1 MQSDV
6 ADIRRKFS
14 ALSEIERVELL
25 LELWATLSD
34 ETDLTLSDEDKL
46 LIEQRLAEHAANPDD
61 TIPAEAAM
69 HRLRERKSS

>member
-6 ADIRRKFS
+6 AEIRRRFS

-34 ETDLTLSDEDKL
+34 ETDLTLSDEDKRV
-46 LIEQRLAEHAANPDD
+46 IEQRLAEHAANPDD
-61 TIPAEAAM
+61 TIPADTAIR
-69 HRLRERKSS
+69 RLRERKSG